1 MAASKYFTLFP
12 CEFWSLENFFS
23 CVTFNANEGDEDHLD
38 KIYHA
43 FYSAL
48 GTIKSNSPEI
58 YNKIEKLQQS
68 TKKADTNKRV
78 SKFWKQQN
86 TLKDVTNVVCN
97 ERCGENTTSS
107 VPTKKRKFNNRDT
120 ILQQSQKDNSL
131 QQQDYI
137 ELPLSEIPKPVREYL
152 TKNQRPDSKSAEDVV
167 QTWFNGLMKVSSSA
181 WKSVTAVDTHKMLIL
196 EDICRILVF

>member
-68 TKKADTNKRV
+68 TKKADTKRV
-78 SKFWKQQN
+78 SKLWKQQN

-107 VPTKKRKFNNRDT
+107 VPSKKRKSNNRRYYFAT
-120 ILQQSQKDNSL
+120 KSKGQLSL
-131 QQQDYI
+131 
-137 ELPLSEIPKPVREYL
+137 
-152 TKNQRPDSKSAEDVV
+152 AA
-167 QTWFNGLMKVSSSA
+167 GLYR
-181 WKSVTAVDTHKMLIL
+181 VTT
-196 EDICRILVF
+196 

>member
-68 TKKADTNKRV
+68 TKKWFLTPLGGFVLTRV
-78 SKFWKQQN
+78 GS
-86 TLKDVTNVVCN
+86 V
-97 ERCGENTTSS
+97 SS
-107 VPTKKRKFNNRDT
+107 VR
-120 ILQQSQKDNSL
+120 SQGNFLPGSSL
-131 QQQDYI
+131 FIGFVLVGVI
-137 ELPLSEIPKPVREYL
+137 EFAFL
-152 TKNQRPDSKSAEDVV
+152 
-167 QTWFNGLMKVSSSA
+167 
-181 WKSVTAVDTHKMLIL
+181 
-196 EDICRILVF
+196 